1 MNDQALKMAFFAS
14 AAATTLAVIVAVQA
28 LMRARGEAGAGS
40 KSEADHDLEEGR
52 PGRESTDPVRRT
64 GPKGRFSALADLTR
78 PKTLAELSELR
89 RRLARAGMR
98 SENSVELFSLGKAIS
113 LIVGV
118 LLGFVFVMGEGEGM
132 EMLLGALAMALGY
145 FAPEMWLRNRTE
157 QRQQAITDA
166 LPPTIDLLVTCMEA
180 GLGLEQAI
188 ARVSREVSHSDP
200 EMSEELGIVVG
211 EIRAGLGVP
220 ESFRKLADRVTS
232 DDMKNLAQ
240 VVGQA
245 AQLGA
250 ALGRTMREYAISAR
264 RRRTLALEET
274 AGKITARLTL
284 PLTLCLMPAALIIM
298 LGPAIVM
305 IFRMVAT

>member
-1 MNDQALKMAFFAS
+1 MNPETLQLALS
-14 AAATTLAVIVAVQA
+14 AAAFATALAVIVAVQA
-28 LMRARGEAGAGS
+28 VLHARAEAA
-40 KSEADHDLEEGR
+40 ADEPEPEPEPDGR
-52 PGRESTDPVRRT
+52 TETAPVRRVA
-64 GPKGRFSALADLTR
+64 PQGRLAALAELTR
-78 PKTLAELSELR
+78 PKSLAELSELR
-89 RRLARAGMR
+89 RRLARAGLR
-98 SENSVELFSLGKAIS
+98 SDNAVEIFSIARAIS

-118 LLGFVFVMGEGEGM
+118 S
-132 EMLLGALAMALGY
+132 LGALLMLTGEDGSEMLMAALCMTLGY
-145 FAPEMWLRNRTE
+145 YAPEGWLKSRIE
-157 QRQQAITDA
+157 ARQSAITEA

-180 GLGLEQAI
+180 GLALEQAI

-220 ESFRKLADRVTS
+220 EAFRKLSDRVTS
-232 DDMKNLAQ
+232 DDMRNLAQ

-250 ALGRTMREYAISAR
+250 ALGRTMREYANSAR

-305 IFRMVAT
+305 IFRMVST

>member
-1 MNDQALKMAFFAS
+1 MTPETLQLAFG
-14 AAATTLAVIVAVQA
+14 AAAFATALSVIVAVQA
-28 LMRARGEAGAGS
+28 VLRARAEAI
-40 KSEADHDLEEGR
+40 ADDDEPAPDARTE
-52 PGRESTDPVRRT
+52 TDPVRRVA
-64 GPKGRFSALADLTR
+64 PQGRLAALAELTR
-78 PKTLAELSELR
+78 PKSLAELSELR
-89 RRLARAGMR
+89 RRLARAGLR
-98 SENSVELFSLGKAIS
+98 SENAVEIFSIARAVS

-118 LLGFVFVMGEGEGM
+118 S
-132 EMLLGALAMALGY
+132 LGALLMFTGEDGSEMLMAALCMALGY
-145 FAPEMWLRNRTE
+145 YAPEGWLKGRIE
-157 QRQQAITDA
+157 ARQSAITEA

-211 EIRAGLGVP
+211 EIRAGL
-220 ESFRKLADRVTS
+220 R
-232 DDMKNLAQ
+232 NLAQ

-305 IFRMVAT
+305 IFRMVST

>member
-1 MNDQALKMAFFAS
+1 MDASALKYAFFAA
-14 AAATTLAVIVAVQA
+14 AAATALAVIVAVNA
-28 LMRARGEAGAGS
+28 VLRARTLKDDETR
-40 KSEADHDLEEGR
+40 ERDPEV
-52 PGRESTDPVRRT
+52 GRELTDPVARV
-64 GPKGRFSALADLTR
+64 GPQGRFAALAEFTR

-89 RRLARAGMR
+89 RRLARGGLR
-98 SENSVELFSLGKAIS
+98 SENAVELYSIGRTVSL
-113 LIVGV
+113 LIGAVIGA
-118 LLGFVFVMGEGEGM
+118 LFALGDSEGM
-132 EMLLGALAMALGY
+132 GMMTAAVAMALGY
-145 FAPEMWLRNRTE
+145 FAPEIWLRNRTE
-157 QRQQAITDA
+157 TRQMAITEA
-166 LPPTIDLLVTCMEA
+166 LPPTLDLLVTCMEA

-200 EMSEELGIVVG
+200 EMSEELQIVVG

-232 DDMKNLAQ
+232 DDMRNLAQ

-264 RRRTLALEET
+264 RRRSLSLEET

-284 PLTLCLMPAALIIM
+284 PLTLCLMPAALIVM
-298 LGPAIVM
+298 LGPAVVM
-305 IFRMVAT
+305 IMRMVAI

>member
-1 MNDQALKMAFFAS
+1 MNPETLQLAFY
-14 AAATTLAVIVAVQA
+14 AAAFATALAVIVAVQA
-28 LMRARGEAGAGS
+28 VLRARTEAAA
-40 KSEADHDLEEGR
+40 ADDDEFPAPDGR
-52 PGRESTDPVRRT
+52 TETDPVRRVA
-64 GPKGRFSALADLTR
+64 PQGRLAALAELTR
-78 PKTLAELSELR
+78 PKSLAELSELR
-89 RRLARAGMR
+89 RRLARAGLR
-98 SENSVELFSLGKAIS
+98 SDNAVEIFSIARAVS

-118 LLGFVFVMGEGEGM
+118 T
-132 EMLLGALAMALGY
+132 LGALLMLTGEDGSEMLMSALCMALGY
-145 FAPEMWLRNRTE
+145 YAPEGWLKGRIE
-157 QRQQAITDA
+157 ARQSAITEA

-220 ESFRKLADRVTS
+220 EAFRKLSDRVTS
-232 DDMKNLAQ
+232 DDMRNLAQ

-250 ALGRTMREYAISAR
+250 ALGRTMREYANSAR

-305 IFRMVAT
+305 IFRMVST